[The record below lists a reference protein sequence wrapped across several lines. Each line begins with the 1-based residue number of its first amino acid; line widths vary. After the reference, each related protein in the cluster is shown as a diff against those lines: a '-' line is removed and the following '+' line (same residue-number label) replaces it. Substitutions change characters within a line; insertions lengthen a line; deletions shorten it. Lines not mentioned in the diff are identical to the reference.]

1 MPDDLKIDAALTAF
15 STCADRFV
23 REGYRPAEELERMVE
38 RAGGVRCLKAIAMD
52 YPTTFAD
59 PEVALRVLGRHG
71 LGVGMVEVD
80 LYSTPEWKLG
90 SLSAPDAATR
100 EKAIRLSKQAMDF
113 CAAACGADVQLWL
126 GQDGYDYPFQVDYAA
141 SWARLL
147 GGIQEIAAHRS
158 DVRLTIEY
166 KIKEPRNRCH
176 VSTVGRA
183 WAIVSRVGLRHVGCT
198 LDVGHSLMAQ
208 ENPAEAAVILGREGR
223 LFHLHLNDCYRD
235 WDHDMVPGT
244 VNLWETVELFYWL
257 ERVAFDGW
265 YGIDIYPYREEG
277 AAALQ
282 MAVDSIYLFHD
293 LARRAA
299 EAGIGEHLAR
309 HDALG
314 AHALLRKELLAGR
327 R

>member
-1 MPDDLKIDAALTAF
+1 MPEELKIDAALTAF

-23 REGYRPAEELERMVE
+23 REGYRGAEELERMVE
-38 RAGGVRCLKAIAMD
+38 RAGRIRGLKAVAMD

-59 PEVALRVLGRHG
+59 PDTALRVLGRHG

-80 LYSTPEWKLG
+80 LYGGVEWKLG
-90 SLSAPDAATR
+90 SLSAPDPEVR
-100 EKAIRLSKQAMDF
+100 QKAIRLSKEAMDF
-113 CAAACGADVQLWL
+113 CAAAHGADVQLWL
-126 GQDGYDYPFQVDYAA
+126 GQDGFDYPFQVDYAA
-141 SWARLL
+141 SWGRLL
-147 GGIQEIAAHRS
+147 EGIEEIAAHRS
-158 DVRLTIEY
+158 DVRLTLEY

-176 VSTVGRA
+176 ISTVGRA
-183 WAIVSRVGLRHVGCT
+183 WAIVSRIGSPHVGCT

-208 ENPAEAAVILGREGR
+208 ENPAEAAAILGREGR

-244 VNLWETVELFYWL
+244 VNFWETVELFYWL
-257 ERVAFDGW
+257 ERVGFDGW

-277 AAALQ
+277 ATALQ
-282 MAVDSIYLFHD
+282 MAVDSIAFFRG

-299 EAGIGEHLAR
+299 EAGIGECLSR

-314 AHALLRKELLAGR
+314 AHALLRRELLR
-327 R
+327 